1 MDYGQES
8 LKVVMNN
15 IKKGKVEMKVKRGK
29 EVPVNTDRG
38 VKLCQVN
45 SFRIDVGIL
54 GWVFWAGLG
63 ILSHGLN
70 LNFLLFRSSRWP
82 AR

>member
-15 IKKGKVEMKVKRGK
+15 IKKGEVAMKVKRGK
-29 EVPVNTDRG
+29 EVPVNPDRG

-54 GWVFWAGLG
+54 GWVFWAGYSGLG
-63 ILSHGLN
+63 ILGWAGYSE
-70 LNFLLFRSSRWP
+70 SWIES
-82 AR
+82 

>member
-15 IKKGKVEMKVKRGK
+15 IKKGKVAMKVKRGK
-29 EVPVNTDRG
+29 EVPVNPYRG

-45 SFRIDVGIL
+45 SF
-54 GWVFWAGLG
+54 
-63 ILSHGLN
+63 
-70 LNFLLFRSSRWP
+70 
-82 AR
+82 